1 MICYGPLPLILQF
14 FVLTIITERAPQED
28 YYCYTNG
35 GLQDVPCRFFAVIF
49 DAGSTGTRLHLY
61 RYVHSTDQNGLPFKV
76 EEETFR
82 EVSPGLSSYSH
93 DPPGASESIRSLIQ
107 IAHETIPPFMWDK
120 TPITLKAT
128 AGLRLLPGDMADD
141 ILDAVER
148 EIVNS
153 GFFAVPNG
161 VGIMSGSD
169 EGIYSWLTLNL
180 LLNVFYSDDVKLP
193 YFPDASRTV
202 AAFDLGGGST
212 QLTFWPVDQRIFE
225 HHSEYRRDIE
235 FFGHRMQLFTHSF
248 LGNGLVAAR
257 LNTLLHITGD
267 EAEVKHEL
275 VTPCMPSDFRLQD
288 WEYALRKWTISG
300 MQTYSFN
307 ACYDNARQFVAY
319 SDVMKLPTLQGK
331 MIYLFS
337 YFFDRGLNAEL
348 VKEHSGGAVKLVDF
362 KVAAEKAC
370 SRTKEE
376 LRGSHW
382 LPWLCHDLTY
392 IYSLLHDGY
401 GFGDTQPFYLAKKL
415 KGMEVAWAQG
425 LSYILVDEFHKTHLS
440 PVNRQINDT
449 VVGQIMS
456 YIYSG
461 TNNLL
466 SYLNIIS

>member
-1 MICYGPLPLILQF
+1 MVPLKTLPSLFLKLLRCYH
-14 FVLTIITERAPQED
+14 
-28 YYCYTNG
+28 
-35 GLQDVPCRFFAVIF
+35 DVPCRFFAVIF

-275 VTPCMPSDFRLQD
+275 GTPCMPSDFRLQD